1 MIKFLKYFVVAFLF
15 VNFYSESQVQAKP
28 VPPGSGEG
36 DVPANILFLIDSSA
50 SMSRRISNRDA
61 VFGMTN
67 AIYDSDGA
75 ILGGQIRN
83 LAVVKFDA
91 DGTRNREFNNNLA
104 RWTGARNDS
113 CAAGHAWNGAPG
125 YSSVTVDT
133 RTRSTAKLRLVE
145 NMSTNDGTITNEN
158 IVFFTST
165 ARPMLGDIIGMS
177 EDGVDCR
184 FYLNPS
190 NMRVQA
196 MDVATIGGEVYLF
209 ATGRWGRNS
218 AFVSYNLTRGE
229 RSPIYNLGRNGN
241 GSTPRFNLRHAW
253 RIAVNSDASILYV
266 ARQHLFGFAMEKFGN
281 VYRLGKS

>member
-1 MIKFLKYFVVAFLF
+1 MIRIFKYFLFAFLF
-15 VNFYSESQVQAKP
+15 LNLYSEVQSKP

-67 AIYDSDGA
+67 AIYDSDGD
-75 ILGGQIRN
+75 ILGGQLRN
-83 LAVVKFDA
+83 LSVVKFDA
-91 DGTRNREFNNNLA
+91 DGKRNREFGNAA
-104 RWTGARNDS
+104 RWTGARNDV
-113 CAAGHAWNGAPG
+113 CEAGHSSGTG
-125 YSSVTVDT
+125 YSSTTRDT
-133 RTRSTAKLRLVE
+133 RTKSAAKLRLVE

-165 ARPMLGDIIGMS
+165 VRPLLGDIVGMS
-177 EDGVDCR
+177 EDGKDCR

-190 NMRVQA
+190 NMRVWA
-196 MDVATIGGEVYLF
+196 MDVATIDGEVYLF

-229 RSPIYNLGRNGN
+229 RSPIY
-241 GSTPRFNLRHAW
+241 
-253 RIAVNSDASILYV
+253 I
-266 ARQHLFGFAMEKFGN
+266 
-281 VYRLGKS
+281 